1 MKRRWWLAGLAIAL
15 VVAFLSPLASSHPD
29 GLERVAEDKG
39 FIDRA
44 QDAWYEIVPDYL
56 FPGVGNE
63 PVATILAGIVGTLTM
78 FGLMFGLG
86 KILVK
91 GRSSI

>member
-1 MKRRWWLAGLAIAL
+1 MKGRWWLVGLAIAL
-15 VVAFLSPLASSHPD
+15 VVALLSPLASSHPD
-29 GLERVAEDKG
+29 GLERIAEDKG

-44 QDAWYEIVPDYL
+44 QDPWYEIVPDYL
-56 FPGVGNE
+56 FPGVGDE
-63 PVATILAGIVGTLTM
+63 AVATILAGIVGTLTM

-86 KILVK
+86 KIFVK

>member
-15 VVAFLSPLASSHPD
+15 VVALLSPLASSHPD

-39 FIDRA
+39 FIDTA
-44 QDAWYEIVPDYL
+44 QDPWYEIVPDYL

-63 PVATILAGIVGTLTM
+63 AVATILAGIVGTLTM

-91 GRSSI
+91 GHSSS

>member
-15 VVAFLSPLASSHPD
+15 VVALLSPLASSHPD

-44 QDAWYEIVPDYL
+44 QDSWYEIVPDYL
-56 FPGVGNE
+56 FPGVGDE
-63 PVATILAGIVGTLTM
+63 AVATILAGIVGTLTM

>member
-1 MKRRWWLAGLAIAL
+1 
-15 VVAFLSPLASSHPD
+15 
-29 GLERVAEDKG
+29 
-39 FIDRA
+39 
-44 QDAWYEIVPDYL
+44 
-56 FPGVGNE
+56 VGNE
-63 PVATILAGIVGTLTM
+63 AVATILAGIVGTLTM

>member
-15 VVAFLSPLASSHPD
+15 AVALLSPLASSHPD

-44 QDAWYEIVPDYL
+44 HDPWYEIVPDYL

-63 PVATILAGIVGTLTM
+63 ALATILAGIVGTLTM